1 MSSNTDPDRQLR
13 QFLQKY
19 HPSVPPASPGL
30 ESQLFQQIT
39 PRSSG
44 FTAVTKPK
52 SAKKINLR
60 WLSGGLILMGM
71 VISGGI
77 TWRLQSQTAFTPTSP
92 EILEAFLEDSWT
104 GAIAVTEEAEWV
116 EVQTELTSPSQEW
129 WQLTRSTANHSAD

>member
-39 PRSSG
+39 PRSSAPIAAIQPQK
-44 FTAVTKPK
+44 TNRPW
-52 SAKKINLR
+52 R
-60 WLSGGLILMGM
+60 WLSAGVVLVGM
-71 VISGGI
+71 VIGTGV
-77 TWRLQSQTAFTPTSP
+77 TWRLQSQTALTPTSP